1 MDSTPANCAARGRAS
16 FLVQCYTLPPEKT
29 MTSLSIHWPDLTLSA
44 ILDLAAIF
52 LIALLVNRFLRV
64 MANLMIKPA
73 ATQSRAAQV
82 REQQTR
88 TLAGVLYGSGSK
100 VVWFVALLTAL
111 DKIGINP
118 TPALTLAGL
127 ASVAVGFGAQNLVRD
142 LIGGFYIVLED
153 QYSMGD
159 TIQVA
164 DTTGRVEN
172 LTLRRTV
179 LRDARGALV
188 TIANGEIR
196 TVSNLSRDW
205 SQAFVDISIA
215 PDVPLERTM
224 LALENAAAELRGDPS
239 WSQALVDGPRILGLH
254 GFDRS
259 ASTVRLQVRT
269 APTRQDEVSREL
281 RRRIQIEFQRQAI
294 PLSIVQRVELASA
307 SPSPQETPKPEHQN

>member
-1 MDSTPANCAARGRAS
+1 
-16 FLVQCYTLPPEKT
+16 
-29 MTSLSIHWPDLTLSA
+29 MTSLPIHWPEITIST
-44 ILDLAAIF
+44 ILDLVAIF
-52 LIALLVNRFLRV
+52 FIALLVNRFLRV
-64 MANLMIKPA
+64 LTKLIIKPA

-100 VVWFVALLTAL
+100 VIWIVALLTAFAQL
-111 DKIGINP
+111 QIP
-118 TPALTLAGL
+118 VAPALTLAGL
-127 ASVAVGFGAQNLVRD
+127 AGVAVGFGAQNLVRD
-142 LIGGFYIVLED
+142 LITGFYIVLED
-153 QYSMGD
+153 QYAMGD
-159 TIQVA
+159 TIQVG

-215 PDVPLERTM
+215 PEVSLEKTM
-224 LALENAAAELRGDPS
+224 HALEAAAAELRGDPS
-239 WSQALVDGPRILGLH
+239 WSQALVDGPRILGVQA
-254 GFDRS
+254 FDRS

-281 RRRIQIEFQRQAI
+281 RRRIQIEFQRQGL
-294 PLSIVQRVELASA
+294 PLSSVQRFELASA
-307 SPSPQETPKPEHQN
+307 SPPPHETPKPEH